1 MLIVPLEDDA
11 HEMAGTLLV
20 HIGTLAVIII
30 ESLEK
35 SSYVKLKENT
45 TAVGVTP
52 ENNPPEVGNIVVAEL
67 HVTGAMDVVYP
78 PWPVIGSTDFD
89 ETALN
94 ITEITPSGFAASA
107 LVHATVAVPAAMPVL
122 PTVIVS
128 TVVVDVLAL
137 IALEAPEML
146 QDGEPDAKTATDA
159 VIVTVSAG
167 SSALV
172 KPTWNSIFER
182 VSPITRLPVNVG
194 TDVHVSMV
202 AVVVY
207 PSTLALVIVDFAE
220 TAVKVTDVTAA
231 GFSAS
236 PPVHVNV
243 LAPTGIV
250 PPTVNVKTF
259 PLTPA
264 ALLLIVTLEDTHTGE
279 GDALGSQID
288 ALAVIFIQS
297 FDKRASVTPIENTT
311 AAGATPATKLPV
323 AVTDELHVNALV
335 VVYPTCPAIEVTDFE
350 DTALNVTVVDDG
362 GFAAKTP
369 VHAIV
374 IAPAAMPP
382 VPT

>member
-1 MLIVPLEDDA
+1 MAAHALSAFED
-11 HEMAGTLLV
+11 
-20 HIGTLAVIII
+20 
-30 ESLEK
+30 
-35 SSYVKLKENT
+35 
-45 TAVGVTP
+45 
-52 ENNPPEVGNIVVAEL
+52 
-67 HVTGAMDVVYP
+67 
-78 PWPVIGSTDFD
+78 PVI
-89 ETALN
+89 L
-94 ITEITPSGFAASA
+94 
-107 LVHATVAVPAAMPVL
+107 H
-122 PTVIVS
+122 
-128 TVVVDVLAL
+128 
-137 IALEAPEML
+137 
-146 QDGEPDAKTATDA
+146 DGEPDAKTAADA
-159 VIVTVSAG
+159 VIVVVSVY
-167 SSALV
+167 SSAFV

-182 VSPITRLPVNVG
+182 VSPVTRLPVNVG

-207 PSTLALVIVDFAE
+207 PATLALVIVDFAE

-264 ALLLIVTLEDTHTGE
+264 ALLLIVTLEETHTGG

-311 AAGATPATKLPV
+311 AVGATPAFKLPV

-350 DTALNVTVVDDG
+350 DTALNVTVVDDD
-362 GFAAKTP
+362 GFAAKNAP
-369 VHAIV
+369 EHVIV
-374 IAPAAMPP
+374 VAPAAMPAL
-382 VPT
+382 PTVIVSVVVSVELALIAFAIPAMLHVGAFAGAKTAVEAVIVTESALISASLTPMWNCIWVIISPAKRLP